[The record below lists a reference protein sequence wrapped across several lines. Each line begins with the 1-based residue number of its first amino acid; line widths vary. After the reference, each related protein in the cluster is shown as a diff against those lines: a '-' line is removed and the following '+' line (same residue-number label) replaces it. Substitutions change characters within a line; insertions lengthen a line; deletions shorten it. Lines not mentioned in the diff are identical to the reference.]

1 MPVLRFRSER
11 LLEALE
17 VGSIDRVVK
26 LLERLKG
33 EVTVVEGGR
42 YVEVEY
48 EMDRPD
54 LYTVEGIKRAAWG
67 LLGRE
72 LGLPRYR
79 VVTTDYIIEAEDV
92 STRPYIAGAVVWDV
106 NVDEHFLEELIQ
118 FQEKLHQSLG
128 GNRARVAIGLH
139 DLRKL
144 PSKRLKYVF
153 ERADAVT
160 FTPLGLDREMKLSEV
175 LASTEQGR
183 KYGRISLARDG
194 RHPVLYSG
202 DDVISV
208 PPVVNAE
215 LTRIEP
221 GTRDVFIDVTGTEL
235 RLVLNVLYVLAANL
249 AERSRA
255 RKIGLIKVK
264 APWGEIEEPRME
276 ARHIYA
282 SAGRLLKYSGL
293 KLTPSELVDALRRCR
308 FEAQLLDDRETVRV
322 DVPPYRIDVLNWVDL
337 VEDLIVAVGIDAVR
351 VRRPQTMMRGRL
363 APHRAWERRARK
375 VLVGLG
381 LTEVYTYTLVPCRL
395 AELLLEEP
403 LRPLEL
409 SNPVSAEMS
418 CYRSSV
424 AAALLRVVARSQ
436 YKVPVKVFELGDVL
450 TVRGGAVVASKR
462 LGLAIANYKAGFE
475 DVQAIVYALL
485 RNLGDSVEE
494 VRPTTLPGLLEG
506 RAARLTTKHGL
517 TAVLGEVHPGVLEEL
532 GIEYPV
538 AVAEIDYTKLAGEAA
553 AVPRP

>member
-235 RLVLNVLYVLAANL
+235 RLVLNVLYVLANNAG
-249 AERSRA
+249 ERA
-255 RKIGLIKVK
+255 RFLADPGGF
-264 APWGEIEEPRME
+264 ARE
-276 ARHIYA
+276 A
-282 SAGRLLKYSGL
+282 
-293 KLTPSELVDALRRCR
+293 
-308 FEAQLLDDRETVRV
+308 
-322 DVPPYRIDVLNWVDL
+322 
-337 VEDLIVAVGIDAVR
+337 
-351 VRRPQTMMRGRL
+351 
-363 APHRAWERRARK
+363 
-375 VLVGLG
+375 G
-381 LTEVYTYTLVPCRL
+381 LTEEEAHALETLDEREMNALGIHPMVPFL
-395 AELLLEEP
+395 
-403 LRPLEL
+403 
-409 SNPVSAEMS
+409 
-418 CYRSSV
+418 
-424 AAALLRVVARSQ
+424 
-436 YKVPVKVFELGDVL
+436 
-450 TVRGGAVVASKR
+450 
-462 LGLAIANYKAGFE
+462 
-475 DVQAIVYALL
+475 
-485 RNLGDSVEE
+485 
-494 VRPTTLPGLLEG
+494 
-506 RAARLTTKHGL
+506 ARLQ
-517 TAVLGEVHPGVLEEL
+517 
-532 GIEYPV
+532 IEH
-538 AVAEIDYTKLAGEAA
+538 ERRR
-553 AVPRP
+553 RP